1 MDKTKPRNTDEYI
14 AGQPKDIQ
22 VLLDQ
27 LRAAIKKAAPEA
39 EEVIAYQMPA
49 FRQNGILVYFAAFK
63 DHIGF
68 FPAPSGI
75 EAFETEIA
83 SYKSGKGTLR
93 FPLDKP
99 LPLDL
104 VTRIVKFRVEENLNK
119 IRKKTQKS

>member
-1 MDKTKPRNTDEYI
+1 MQRHAPNNTAEYI
-14 AGQPKDIQ
+14 SGFPEDVQARLQ
-22 VLLDQ
+22 Q
-27 LRAAIKKAAPEA
+27 LRETIKKAAPEA

-49 FRQNGILVYFAAFK
+49 FKQGGILVYFAAFK

-75 EAFETEIA
+75 EAFEKEIA
-83 SYKSGKGTLR
+83 PYKSGKGTLR

-104 VTRIVKFRVEENLNK
+104 VTRIVKFRVKENLD
-119 IRKKTQKS
+119 KKKKKV